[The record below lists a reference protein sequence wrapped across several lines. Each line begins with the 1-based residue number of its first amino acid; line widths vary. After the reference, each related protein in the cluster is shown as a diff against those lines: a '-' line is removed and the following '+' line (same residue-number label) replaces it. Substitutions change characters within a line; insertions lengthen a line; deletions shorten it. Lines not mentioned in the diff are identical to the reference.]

1 MITGI
6 LNIKTGE
13 NDIKIALNAKVKQKE
28 LLNKS
33 DISNLTKK
41 YDVNTKLAA
50 LATKAEL
57 KGEQDKILKLQTRK
71 LKTKTNFFWVMMVHK
86 ICLFTSQYLVRYN

>member
-6 LNIKTGE
+6 LNTKTGE
-13 NDIKIALNAKVKQKE
+13 GDNKIPLNAKVKQKV

-57 KGEQDKILKLQTRK
+57 KGE
-71 LKTKTNFFWVMMVHK
+71 
-86 ICLFTSQYLVRYN
+86 

>member
-6 LNIKTGE
+6 LNTKTGE
-13 NDIKIALNAKVKQKE
+13 GDNEIPLNAKVKQKV

-33 DISNLTKK
+33 DISNFTKK

-57 KGEQDKILKLQTRK
+57 KGE
-71 LKTKTNFFWVMMVHK
+71 
-86 ICLFTSQYLVRYN
+86 